1 MPNSPHFTVYPQ
13 PLDWHDLTSFTAVSD
28 PLLSH
33 HEIEQA
39 VWRELQNAPHIHFSS
54 LTVRRVRDGVCLQG
68 VMEFEDDQANRDVCD
83 LVRRVAHVQNV
94 VNQLLVR
101 EPARSPARVPR

>member
-1 MPNSPHFTVYPQ
+1 MLQSPHFTAIPQ
-13 PLDWHDLTSFTAVSD
+13 ESDWPDSVTACAVSD

-33 HEIEQA
+33 HEIEHSI
-39 VWRELQNAPHIHFSS
+39 WRELQSVPGVHFSS

-68 VMEFEDDQANRDVCD
+68 IMEAVDNDSAPDICG
-83 LVRRVAHVQNV
+83 LVRQIAQIENV

-101 EPARSPARVPR
+101 EAPRLPR